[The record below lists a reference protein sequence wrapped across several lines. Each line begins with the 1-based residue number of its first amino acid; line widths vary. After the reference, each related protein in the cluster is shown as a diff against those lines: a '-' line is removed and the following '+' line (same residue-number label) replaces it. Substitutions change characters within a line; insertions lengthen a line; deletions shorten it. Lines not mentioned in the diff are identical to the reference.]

1 MLMEEFLQRALL
13 GGLGVALI
21 AGPLGVFI
29 VWRRM
34 AYFGDTLAHS
44 ALLGVGLGFWLSI
57 NPIITVMMV
66 CALIAILLVVLQSNR
81 ELASDTLLGILAH
94 STLSLGIVAVAFLQ
108 GVRVDLF
115 AYLFGDILSI
125 SWQEVLY
132 IYLIAAVVLIVLI
145 KLWRALLL
153 STLNPD
159 LAIVAKMSPQKLQ
172 FILML
177 LLAMVI
183 AIAMKIIGI
192 LLITS
197 LLIIPAACAR
207 SLSKSPE
214 QMAVLSGIVG
224 MCAVG
229 SGLAASFY
237 FDLPTGPAIVVCA
250 AALFLL
256 SRLIPSFR

>member
-1 MLMEEFLQRALL
+1 MEEFLQRALL
-13 GGLGVALI
+13 GGLGLALI

-34 AYFGDTLAHS
+34 AYFGDTLSHS

-57 NPIITVMMV
+57 NPMLTVMLV
-66 CALIAILLVVLQSNR
+66 CAILAVSLVVLQTNQK
-81 ELASDTLLGILAH
+81 LASDTLLGILAH
-94 STLSLGIVAVAFLQ
+94 STLSLGIIVVAFLQ
-108 GVRVDLF
+108 GLRIDLF
-115 AYLFGDILSI
+115 GYLFGDILAI
-125 SWQEVLY
+125 SWQEVFY
-132 IYLIAAVVLIVLI
+132 IYLIAAVVLIIII

-159 LAIVAKMSPQKLQ
+159 LAVVAGLAPRKLQ

-183 AIAMKIIGI
+183 AVAMKIIGV

-207 SLSKSPE
+207 NFAKSPE
-214 QMAVLSGIVG
+214 QMAIFASIAG
-224 MCAVG
+224 MCAV
-229 SGLAASFY
+229 SLGLFASLH
-237 FDLPTGPAIVVCA
+237 FDLPTGPAIVVSA
-250 AALFLL
+250 AVLFLL
-256 SRLIPSFR
+256 SRLKTA

>member
-1 MLMEEFLQRALL
+1 MMEEFLQRALL
-13 GGLGVALI
+13 GGVGLALI

-57 NPIITVMMV
+57 DPTLTVMMV
-66 CALIAILLVVLQSNR
+66 CALIAIVLVVLQANR

-94 STLSLGIVAVAFLQ
+94 STLSLGIIVVAFLQ
-108 GVRVDLF
+108 GLRVDLF
-115 AYLFGDILSI
+115 AYLFGDILAV
-125 SWQEVLY
+125 SWQEVFY
-132 IYLIAAVVLIVLI
+132 IYLIAAVVMVFII
-145 KLWRALLL
+145 KLWRQLLL
-153 STLNPD
+153 STLNAD
-159 LAIVAKMSPQKLQ
+159 LAIVAGLSPQKLQ

-183 AIAMKIIGI
+183 AIAMKIIGV

-197 LLIIPAACAR
+197 LLIIPAAAAR
-207 SLSKSPE
+207 RFARSPE
-214 QMAVLSGIVG
+214 QMAVMASGIG
-224 MCAVG
+224 MIAVIG
-229 SGLAASFY
+229 GLSASFH

-250 AALFLL
+250 AGLFLL
-256 SRLIPSFR
+256 SRVVRVN

>member
-1 MLMEEFLQRALL
+1 MEEFLQRALL
-13 GGLGVALI
+13 GGLGLALI

-34 AYFGDTLAHS
+34 AYFGDTLSHA

-57 NPIITVMMV
+57 NPMWTVIAV
-66 CALIAILLVVLQSNR
+66 CVAIAIILVVLQANK
-81 ELASDTLLGILAH
+81 ELANDTLLGILAH
-94 STLSLGIVAVAFLQ
+94 SSLALGIIVVAFLQ
-108 GVRVDLF
+108 GLRVDLF
-115 AYLFGDILSI
+115 GYLFGDILSV
-125 SWQEVLY
+125 SWQEVLA
-132 IYLIAAVVLIVLI
+132 IYVIAAIVLAVLM

-159 LAIVAKMSPQKLQ
+159 LAVVAGFSPQKLQ

-177 LLAMVI
+177 LLALVI
-183 AIAMKIIGI
+183 AIAMKIIGV

-207 SLSKSPE
+207 TFAKSPE
-214 QMAVLSGIVG
+214 QMAVLASLVG

-229 SGLAASFY
+229 LGLGASFY
-237 FDLPTGPAIVVCA
+237 FDLPTGPAIVVGA
-250 AALFLL
+250 ALLFLL
-256 SRLIPSFR
+256 GRLFRQHPA

>member
-1 MLMEEFLQRALL
+1 MDEFLLRALF
-13 GGLGVALI
+13 GGLGLALI
-21 AGPLGVFI
+21 SGPLGVFI

-57 NPIITVMMV
+57 NPILTVMMV
-66 CALIAILLVVLQSNR
+66 CALLAIALVILQSNQK
-81 ELASDTLLGILAH
+81 LASDTLLGILAH
-94 STLSLGIVAVAFLQ
+94 STLSLGIIVVAFLQ
-108 GVRVDLF
+108 GLRVDLF
-115 AYLFGDILSI
+115 GYLFGDILAI

-132 IYLIAAVVLIVLI
+132 IYLIAGLVLIIII

-153 STLNPD
+153 CTLNTD
-159 LAIVAKMSPQKLQ
+159 LAIVAGLAPQKLQ

-183 AIAMKIIGI
+183 AVAMKIIGV

-207 SLSKSPE
+207 SFAKSPE
-214 QMAVLSGIVG
+214 QMAILASLIG
-224 MCAVG
+224 MCAV
-229 SGLAASFY
+229 SLGLASSFY
-237 FDLPTGPAIVVCA
+237 FDLPTGPAIVVSA
-250 AALFLL
+250 AFLFLL
-256 SRLIPSFR
+256 SRIKR

>member
-1 MLMEEFLQRALL
+1 MEEFLLRALF
-13 GGLGVALI
+13 GGLGLALI

-57 NPIITVMMV
+57 SPIITVIFV
-66 CALIAILLVVLQSNR
+66 CAILAISLVILQSNQK
-81 ELASDTLLGILAH
+81 LASDTLLGILAH
-94 STLSLGIVAVAFLQ
+94 SSLSLGIIVVAFLQ
-108 GVRVDLF
+108 GLRVDLF
-115 AYLFGDILSI
+115 GYLFGDILAM
-125 SWQEVLY
+125 SWQEVVY

-153 STLNPD
+153 STLNMD
-159 LAIVAKMSPQKLQ
+159 LAIVAGLSPKKLQ

-183 AIAMKIIGI
+183 AVAMKIIGV

-197 LLIIPAACAR
+197 LLIIPAATAR
-207 SLSKSPE
+207 NFAKSPE
-214 QMAVLSGIVG
+214 QMAILASFIG
-224 MCAVG
+224 MCAV
-229 SGLAASFY
+229 SLGLASSYY
-237 FDLPTGPAIVVCA
+237 FDLPTGPAIVVSA
-250 AALFLL
+250 AFLFLL
-256 SRLIPSFR
+256 SRLKR

>member
-1 MLMEEFLQRALL
+1 MEEFLQRALL
-13 GGLGVALI
+13 GGLGLAII

-57 NPIITVMMV
+57 DPIITVMIV
-66 CALIAILLVVLQSNR
+66 CIILAILLVTLQSNQK
-81 ELASDTLLGILAH
+81 LASDTLLGIMAH
-94 STLSLGIVAVAFLQ
+94 STLSLGIIVVAFLQ
-108 GVRVDLF
+108 GLRVDLF
-115 AYLFGDILSI
+115 GYLFGDILAI
-125 SWQEVLY
+125 SWQEVGY
-132 IYLIAAVVLIVLI
+132 IYLIAAVVLIILI

-159 LAIVAKMSPQKLQ
+159 LAVVAGMAPQKLQ

-183 AIAMKIIGI
+183 AVAMKIIGV

-207 SLSKSPE
+207 NFAKSPE
-214 QMAVLSGIVG
+214 QMAILASIIG
-224 MCAVG
+224 MCSVSA
-229 SGLAASFY
+229 GLGTSFY
-237 FDLPTGPAIVVCA
+237 FDLPTGPAIVVSA
-250 AALFLL
+250 ACLFLL
-256 SRLIPSFR
+256 SLFRVR

>member
-1 MLMEEFLQRALL
+1 MEEFLLRALL
-13 GGLGVALI
+13 GGLGLALI

-57 NPIITVMMV
+57 DPMLTVMMV
-66 CALIAILLVVLQSNR
+66 CALIAVLLVVLQSNR

-94 STLSLGIVAVAFLQ
+94 STLSLGIIVVAFLQ
-108 GVRVDLF
+108 GLRVDLF
-115 AYLFGDILSI
+115 SYLFGDILAVS
-125 SWQEVLY
+125 SQEIVY
-132 IYLIAAVVLIVLI
+132 IYLIAAVVLSFII
-145 KLWRALLL
+145 KLWRPLLL
-153 STLNPD
+153 STLNAD
-159 LAIVAKMSPQKLQ
+159 LAIVAGLSPQKLQ

-183 AIAMKIIGI
+183 AIAMKIIGV

-207 SLSKSPE
+207 RFARSPE
-214 QMAVLSGIVG
+214 QMALFASVIG
-224 MCAVG
+224 MFAVMG
-229 SGLAASFY
+229 GLAASFH

-250 AALFLL
+250 ASMFLL
-256 SRLIPSFR
+256 SRMVRVR